1 MTVTLAVVGV
11 ALAAAVVVFVL
22 SAVRTL
28 PDPIDVTG
36 QERALV
42 GWLARRPRLRRFV
55 RERLDRRT
63 AGGLALTVALLAL
76 FAVALITGLV
86 LDMIDHA
93 AGLASLDDDAAAW
106 GAAHAD
112 SGAVRLFLVL
122 TWLGDTVV
130 VVAALVVTGLVDC
143 LRHRRVDVLVFL
155 GVVIAGEK
163 LVVNG
168 LKEIVD
174 RARPEVLQL
183 VGWEGPSFPSG
194 HAAAAAAVWP
204 AVALVLTRG
213 SRRIVRAGAAA
224 VAALISFAVAASRAV
239 LGVHWLTDV
248 VTGLVIGYGWFVVC
262 AVLFGGRAQR
272 LGDPASRS
280 PSASAP
286 ADREGPFDAGSGR
299 RADDCIPAGPGSAPD
314 RGGPWCP
321 IQLGLALLA
330 VAGVSAILREAPT
343 ARERDGRCTKHSGCS
358 KVRFEYTESDPAP
371 SATRRLSSRGPESDR
386 GGRGAGRCIAL
397 DRRPGAVPPGRS
409 RRPALRAAGSA
420 EPRRSPRRNRRG
432 CGPRGF
438 GRYRSSNK
446 RTPGGRPAGRARC

>member
-1 MTVTLAVVGV
+1 MTVTVAVLGV
-11 ALAAAVVVFVL
+11 ALAAAAVVFLL
-22 SAVRTL
+22 SALRTL

-42 GWLARRPRLRRFV
+42 GWLTRRPRLRRFV

-76 FAVALITGLV
+76 FVVALITGLV

-93 AGLASLDDDAAAW
+93 GGLASLDDDVAAW

-112 SGAVRLFLVL
+112 SGAVRLLLVL
-122 TWLGDTVV
+122 TGLGDTVV
-130 VVAALVVTGLVDC
+130 VVAALVVTGLVDY
-143 LRHRRVDVLVFL
+143 LGHRRVDVLVFL
-155 GVVIAGEK
+155 GVVIVGDK

-213 SRRIVRAGAAA
+213 RRRIVRAGAAA
-224 VAALISFAVAASRAV
+224 GAALIAFAVAASRAV

-280 PSASAP
+280 PLGV
-286 ADREGPFDAGSGR
+286 GPSGS
-299 RADDCIPAGPGSAPD
+299 
-314 RGGPWCP
+314 
-321 IQLGLALLA
+321 
-330 VAGVSAILREAPT
+330 
-343 ARERDGRCTKHSGCS
+343 
-358 KVRFEYTESDPAP
+358 
-371 SATRRLSSRGPESDR
+371 
-386 GGRGAGRCIAL
+386 
-397 DRRPGAVPPGRS
+397 
-409 RRPALRAAGSA
+409 
-420 EPRRSPRRNRRG
+420 
-432 CGPRGF
+432 
-438 GRYRSSNK
+438 
-446 RTPGGRPAGRARC
+446 